1 MLKIPVQLYVIHL
14 ALMMAPA
21 MFAAVTFFIVLPE
34 VKEVSLPPQDI
45 FVFETVAAALAVIG
59 VGTSQLIPRFVMR
72 GEKHVPVQKYVS
84 MKIVQ
89 WALLEGSAMFI
100 GVVFFLSHEKN
111 MLIPLGILIALMAL
125 MRPTIEE
132 MQRYHVGGA

>member
-1 MLKIPVQLYVIHL
+1 MVKVPPQLYIIHL

-34 VKEVSLPPQDI
+34 AKDAQLAQQDLL
-45 FVFETVAAALAVIG
+45 VFQTVAAAMAVIG
-59 VGTSQLIPRFVMR
+59 VGMSQLMPRFIMR
-72 GEKHVPVQKYVS
+72 GEKNVPVQKYVS

-111 MLIPLGILIALMAL
+111 MLIPLGILIALMAF

-132 MQRYHVGGA
+132 MLRFNVRGG

>member
-1 MLKIPVQLYVIHL
+1 MAKVPVQLYIIHL

-21 MFAAVTFFIVLPE
+21 MFAGITFFIVLPE
-34 VKEVSLPPQDI
+34 TKDAPLPQQDLLVFQTVS
-45 FVFETVAAALAVIG
+45 AAMAVIG
-59 VGTSQLIPRFVMR
+59 VGMSQLVPRFVMR

-125 MRPTIEE
+125 MRPTVEE
-132 MQRYHVGGA
+132 MLRYNIGDK

>member
-21 MFAAVTFFIVLPE
+21 MFAGITFFIVLPE
-34 VKEVSLPPQDI
+34 AKDAPLPQQDLLVFQTVS
-45 FVFETVAAALAVIG
+45 AAMAVIG
-59 VGTSQLIPRFVMR
+59 VGMSQLVPRFVMR

-89 WALLEGSAMFI
+89 WALLEGAAMFI

>member
-21 MFAAVTFFIVLPE
+21 MFAAVTFFVVIPE
-34 VKEVSLPPQDI
+34 VKEATLPQQDLL
-45 FVFETVAAALAVIG
+45 VFQTVAAAMAVIG
-59 VGTSQLIPRFVMR
+59 VGMSQLIPRFILR
-72 GEKHVPVQKYVS
+72 REKNIPMQKYVS

-89 WALLEGSAMFI
+89 WALLEGSALFM
-100 GVVFFLSHEKN
+100 GVVFFLSHEKS
-111 MLIPLGILIALMAL
+111 MLIPLGVLIALMAL

-132 MQRYHVGGA
+132 MLRYNVGKK